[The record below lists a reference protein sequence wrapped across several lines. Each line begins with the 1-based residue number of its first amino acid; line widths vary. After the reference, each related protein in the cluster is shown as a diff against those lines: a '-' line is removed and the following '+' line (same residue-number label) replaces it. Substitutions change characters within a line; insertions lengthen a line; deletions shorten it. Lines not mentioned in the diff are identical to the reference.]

1 MSMTSAT
8 SLHRTRCALLA
19 FFATG
24 TATAAVLDSPGKSR
38 LAPTHLS
45 SATLTLCFCSF
56 ENRDACEE
64 VIKTF
69 NNRTIPTASEELQVQ
84 IRYADTQEQ
93 KSLKQQTQAAR
104 QFRSAE
110 YEYATQAWRQGR
122 LPCAGTTLNDNA
134 PAAKGNEFE
143 QYLGNNASVPFQN
156 QRWAQSAVRHA
167 PGRSPLGAVPFTN
180 SQPQTQSTQ
189 TEATPTTDANTSS
202 LEDSAV
208 DTKPLATS
216 PATAHANSPVATST
230 VAPDQE

>member
-1 MSMTSAT
+1 M
-8 SLHRTRCALLA
+8 
-19 FFATG
+19 
-24 TATAAVLDSPGKSR
+24 AAVLDSHGKLQPMS
-38 LAPTHLS
+38 AHPS
-45 SATLTLCFCSF
+45 STILISCFCSF
-56 ENRDACEE
+56 ENREACEE

-69 NNRTIPTASEELQVQ
+69 NNRTIPTATEELQVQ

-122 LPCAGTTLNDNA
+122 LPYAGTTLNDNA

-143 QYLGNNASVPFQN
+143 QYLGNNAAVPFQN

-180 SQPQTQSTQ
+180 NQTQTQSTQ
-189 TEATPTTDANTSS
+189 TEAPSAAEATSNS
-202 LEDSAV
+202 REDSAV
-208 DTKPLATS
+208 DTKPLSTS
-216 PATAHANSPVATST
+216 PATAHATTPVATST

>member
-1 MSMTSAT
+1 MNE
-8 SLHRTRCALLA
+8 HELA
-19 FFATG
+19 NFFAPHK
-24 TATAAVLDSPGKSR
+24 VC
-38 LAPTHLS
+38 
-45 SATLTLCFCSF
+45 SARILRDRNGHGRGVGFARYVVAHFQPPISIMLTLSCCSF
-56 ENRDACEE
+56 ENRDACED

-69 NNRTIPTASEELQVQ
+69 NNRTIPTATEELQVQ

-122 LPCAGTTLNDNA
+122 LPYAGTTLNDNA
-134 PAAKGNEFE
+134 SAKGNEFE
-143 QYLGNNASVPFQN
+143 QYLGNNAAVPVQN

-167 PGRSPLGAVPFTN
+167 PGRSPLGAMPFTN
-180 SQPQTQSTQ
+180 SQTQTQSTQ
-189 TEATPTTDANTSS
+189 TDVTSATDANTSS
-202 LEDSAV
+202 RDDSAV
-208 DTKPLATS
+208 DTKPLSTS

>member
-1 MSMTSAT
+1 MNLET
-8 SLHRTRCALLA
+8 SLRLTRFALLA
-19 FFATG
+19 SFVTG
-24 TATAAVLDSPGKSR
+24 TATDVVSDLHGMSWR
-38 LAPTHLS
+38 LLTYPSLTM
-45 SATLTLCFCSF
+45 LTLCHLSF
-56 ENRDACEE
+56 ENRDACED

-69 NNRTIPTASEELQVQ
+69 NNRTIPTATEELQVQ

-122 LPCAGTTLNDNA
+122 LLYAGTTLNDNA
-134 PAAKGNEFE
+134 STKGNEFE
-143 QYLGNNASVPFQN
+143 QYLGNNAAVPFQN

-180 SQPQTQSTQ
+180 AQTQTQSTQ
-189 TEATPTTDANTSS
+189 GDVTSATDANSS
-202 LEDSAV
+202 PRDDSAV